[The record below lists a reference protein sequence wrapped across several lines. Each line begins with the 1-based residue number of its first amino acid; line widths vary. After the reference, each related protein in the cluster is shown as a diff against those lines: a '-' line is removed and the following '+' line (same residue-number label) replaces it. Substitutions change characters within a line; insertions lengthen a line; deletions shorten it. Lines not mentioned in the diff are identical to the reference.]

1 MKSYYQYNK
10 HDILTEFD
18 VQEESGLS
26 SGQVIQLLETHG
38 LNQLEQKEKISP
50 WMILLQQFTS
60 PLIIVLLAATIVSSL
75 IGDIGGGVVIM
86 VIVVLNAIVGF
97 IQEYNA
103 EKSIESLK
111 KMMSLQS
118 TVLREGKK
126 VLVNSDQLVPG
137 DIVILEEGDKVPA
150 DGYVISL
157 NNLETAE
164 SALTGESLPVK
175 KSLDPIS
182 NEVPLG
188 DQHTMVFSGTI
199 VVK

>member
-126 VLVNSDQLVPG
+126 ILVNSDQLVPG

-157 NNLETAE
+157 NNLETTE

-188 DQHTMVFSGTI
+188 DQHTMVFSGTV